1 MGQLVA
7 LAIEELESF
16 WQFKTEL
23 VCQQEMSASTTSLD
37 EHSEEDVDL
46 QSIPFQDDESAT
58 SPNDL
63 ESGSVSDSSHSAS
76 SDFIPVR
83 LGFKDLFYSVKA
95 SKSKK
100 PFAKKH
106 KKTLLKD
113 LSGEF
118 RPGEVSA
125 IMGPSG
131 TYFLQELLFFFSDSC
146 GFST

>member
-1 MGQLVA
+1 M
-7 LAIEELESF
+7 LANGSISGPIEIPVPVVIKELESF
-16 WQFKTEL
+16 WQFKIEPFCL
-23 VCQQEMSASTTSLD
+23 SQQEMSTSTTSLD
-37 EHSEEDVDL
+37 EHSEEDADL
-46 QSIPFQDDESAT
+46 QSIPFQDEEGAT

-63 ESGSVSDSSHSAS
+63 ESGSGSDSSHSAS

-83 LGFKDLFYSVKA
+83 LAFKDLFYSVKA

-100 PFAKKH
+100 PFVKKD

-131 TYFLQELLFFFSDSC
+131 TYLL
-146 GFST
+146 